1 MVLTASVVVLSS
13 LLGLALAVLLDRKF
27 PGRGIARTLLI
38 APFLVMP
45 VASALVWKHALY
57 NPDYGLLNG
66 VLNWVC
72 SLFGADRARHRL
84 RVEVPDAGGDRRA
97 RVAVD
102 AVHDADP
109 AGRAAVPAR

>member
-1 MVLTASVVVLSS
+1 M
-13 LLGLALAVLLDRKF
+13 LLDRKF
-27 PGRGIARTLLI
+27 PGRGLARTLLI

-45 VASALVWKHALY
+45 VAAALLWKHALY

-66 VLNWVC
+66 TLNWIWQ
-72 SLFGADRARHRL
+72 LFGAEEGPVIDWVSQL
-84 RVEVPDAGGDRRA
+84 PDARGDRRPGL
-97 RVAVD
+97 AVD